1 MTAARPGRPGVTRRN
16 VLRLGG
22 AAIPAATLLSRAATP
37 AQAAPAPLRLAGRTT
52 SMQLTWMGH
61 SCIRIERDGFVTVID
76 PGILSAPDA
85 AVGADALLISHR
97 HLDHY
102 DTSKIAAAVAARP
115 GLPIWTNKE
124 VAGLLEQSG
133 AGSGAQVHVI
143 GHGDAFEAGGLRV
156 HCYGEWHA
164 PIYPGIPQVRNTGFL
179 VDGRLFHPGDAFT
192 DPGVPV
198 ELLLLQLIGFYTKT
212 SLSADYVKQLRPS
225 RVAPI
230 HDATLTQAGQQGED
244 AVFSAN
250 PPTGLGTGVPYFRP
264 THGIQ
269 FEF

>member
-1 MTAARPGRPGVTRRN
+1 MTDARAERPAVTRRN
-16 VLRLGG
+16 LLRLGG
-22 AAIPAATLLSRAATP
+22 AAIPAAALLGRGTTR
-37 AQAAPAPLRLAGRTT
+37 AQAAPTPLRLAERKI

-61 SCIRIERDGFVTVID
+61 SCIRIERDGFATVID
-76 PGILSAPDA
+76 PGILSAPGA
-85 AVGADALLISHR
+85 ADGADALLISHR

-102 DTSKIAAAVAARP
+102 DTSKIAAAVAAKP

-124 VAGLLEQSG
+124 VAALLEQSG
-133 AGSGAQVHVI
+133 AASGARVHVI
-143 GHGDAFEAGGLRV
+143 GPGDAFEAGGLRV

-230 HDATLTQAGQQGED
+230 HDATLTPAGQQGED
-244 AVFSAN
+244 AVFSAD

-264 THGIQ
+264 VPGVP